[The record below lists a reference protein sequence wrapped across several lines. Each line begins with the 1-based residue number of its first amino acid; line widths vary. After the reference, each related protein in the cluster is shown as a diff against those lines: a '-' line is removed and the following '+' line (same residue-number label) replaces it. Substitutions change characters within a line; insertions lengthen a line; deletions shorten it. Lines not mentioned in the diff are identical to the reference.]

1 MLSLFRSRQS
11 KVVLLLGSALL
22 LIVFMLMSVLFG
34 IQTISLHTLWDAYM
48 HFDGSYDHLVVTNT
62 RVPRAIIAA
71 CVGGSLA
78 IAGALMQ
85 ALTKNPLASPS
96 VFGINAGASLLL
108 VLSLTFLGTLIGQG
122 MMVWVAFTGAGLAA
136 CLVFLLGSVGRDG
149 FQPIKLTLA
158 GSAVTAFASAITS
171 GIMLL
176 NKETVEEALFWLV
189 GSVSGRE
196 LADLLM
202 VFPYLV
208 AGWAMAFALS
218 RAINIMSMGDEVAKG
233 LGQRTVMVKIT
244 AVITIVLLAGGSVA
258 VAGPIAFIG
267 IMVPHMCRFL
277 IGQDFRWLLPYCG
290 VYGALLLVAADIVSR
305 FVLMPRE
312 VPVGVA
318 TALLGVPFLVYIARR
333 RTYE

>member
-1 MLSLFRSRQS
+1 MLSLLRSRQS

-22 LIVFMLMSVLFG
+22 LIVFLLMSVLFG
-34 IQTISLHTLWDAYM
+34 IQTISVHTLWDAYM

-108 VLSLTFLGTLIGQG
+108 VLCLTFLGPLIGQG

-136 CLVFLLGSVGRDG
+136 CLVFLLGSIGRDG

-196 LADLLM
+196 LADLLI

-208 AGWAMAFALS
+208 VGWAMAFALA

-233 LGQRTVMVKIT
+233 LGQRTVIVKIT
-244 AVITIVLLAGGSVA
+244 AVITIVLLAGGSVS

-305 FVLMPRE
+305 FILLPRE